1 MINEIMNVNE
11 SNPMYAEITKGLDE
25 ATDKNLVIV
34 GRSYKNRK
42 NDMIKPLAVKN
53 KIYFYLAYDL
63 DGKTAYPAK
72 FTPEQVE
79 KAKQNMLRRA
89 VMGSML
95 ELMFSPG
102 TPLKEFKPSGDPMN
116 VVTMDN
122 HMYGA
127 GLLFCEEFFV
137 QMEKKFG
144 EFYIIPSSVH
154 ELIIAPKQRGTSRDK
169 LTQIVKEVNASVV
182 DENDFLAD
190 RAFIRKDWE
199 WK

>member
-1 MINEIMNVNE
+1 MINKLMNVTE
-11 SNPMYAEITKGLDE
+11 SNPMYAEITKGLDNL
-25 ATDKNLVIV
+25 TDEDLVIV
-34 GRSYKNRK
+34 GRSFKNRK
-42 NDMIKPLAVKN
+42 DERIKPLAVKN
-53 KIYFYLAYDL
+53 KVYFYLAYDL
-63 DGKTAYPAK
+63 DGKTAYPTK

-95 ELMFSPG
+95 EMMFSTG

-116 VVTMDN
+116 VVTMDS

-144 EFYIIPSSVH
+144 EFYILPSSVN

-190 RAFIRKDWE
+190 RAFTRKDWE

>member
-1 MINEIMNVNE
+1 MINKLMNVTE
-11 SNPMYAEITKGLDE
+11 SNPMYAEITKGLDNL
-25 ATDKNLVIV
+25 TDEDLVIV
-34 GRSYKNRK
+34 GRSFKNRK
-42 NDMIKPLAVKN
+42 DERIKPLAVKN

-63 DGKTAYPAK
+63 DGKTAYPTK

-144 EFYIIPSSVH
+144 EFYILPSSVH
-154 ELIIAPKQRGTSRDK
+154 ELIIAKKERGTSRDK
-169 LTQIVKEVNASVV
+169 LTQIVKEVNATTVS
-182 DENDFLAD
+182 ENDFLAD
-190 RAFIRKDWE
+190 RAFTRKDWE

>member
-1 MINEIMNVNE
+1 MINKLMNVTE
-11 SNPMYAEITKGLDE
+11 SNPMYAEITKGLDNL
-25 ATDKNLVIV
+25 TDEDLVIV
-34 GRSYKNRK
+34 GRSFKNRK
-42 NDMIKPLAVKN
+42 DESIKPLAVKN
-53 KIYFYLAYDL
+53 KVYFYLAYDL
-63 DGKTAYPAK
+63 DGKTAYPTK

-95 ELMFSPG
+95 ELMFSTD

-127 GLLFCEEFFV
+127 GLLFCEEFFA

-154 ELIIAPKQRGTSRDK
+154 ELIITPKQRGTSRDE

-190 RAFIRKDWE
+190 RAFTRKDWE

>member
-1 MINEIMNVNE
+1 MINKLMNVTE
-11 SNPMYAEITKGLDE
+11 SNPMYAEITKGLDNL
-25 ATDKNLVIV
+25 TDEDLVIV
-34 GRSYKNRK
+34 GRSFKNRK
-42 NDMIKPLAVKN
+42 DERIKPLAVKN
-53 KIYFYLAYDL
+53 KVYFYLAYDL
-63 DGKTAYPAK
+63 DGKTAYPTK

-95 ELMFSPG
+95 EMMFSTG

-116 VVTMDN
+116 VVTMDS

-144 EFYIIPSSVH
+144 EFYILPSSVN

-190 RAFIRKDWE
+190 KAFTRKDWE

>member
-1 MINEIMNVNE
+1 MINKLMNVTEND
-11 SNPMYAEITKGLDE
+11 PMYAEITRGLDNL
-25 ATDKNLVIV
+25 TDEDLVIV
-34 GRSYKNRK
+34 GRSFKNRK
-42 NDMIKPLAVKN
+42 DERIKPLVVKN

-63 DGKTAYPAK
+63 DGKTAYPTE
-72 FTPEQVE
+72 FTPEQVK

-95 ELMFSPG
+95 EMMFSPG

-144 EFYIIPSSVH
+144 EFYILPSSVH

-190 RAFIRKDWE
+190 RAFTRKDWE